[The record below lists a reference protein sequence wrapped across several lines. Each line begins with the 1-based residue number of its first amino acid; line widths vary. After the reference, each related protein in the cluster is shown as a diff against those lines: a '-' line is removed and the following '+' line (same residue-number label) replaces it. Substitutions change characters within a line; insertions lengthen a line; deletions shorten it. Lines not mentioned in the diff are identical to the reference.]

1 MMSRTTLSVS
11 LFVSLIVSLMWAP
24 AAFAA
29 VARAV
34 TFESLSVG
42 DQFGPGSPEGEMS
55 GDFLFTEDDIDVYV
69 GDFLD
74 TSGAVANS
82 PSAFVEVEDAMT
94 GDTFPTNEL
103 DFFGNI
109 AIRFDLTNL
118 GFEFDRVMLEWADF
132 GGSQT
137 LSINGTGVGVSDML
151 DLPAT
156 LGGVDITVMETG
168 SAPGGVTGT
177 LVLVGMID
185 SFTIGGQE
193 FAIDEV
199 FVLQVPTPGAGG
211 LMLGAAVLGL
221 RRRRF

>member
-1 MMSRTTLSVS
+1 MMIRTS
-11 LFVSLIVSLMWAP
+11 LFVSLLVSLVCAP
-24 AAFAA
+24 VASAAL
-29 VARAV
+29 ARAV
-34 TFESLSVG
+34 TFEGLSVG
-42 DQFGPGSPEGEMS
+42 DQFGPGAPGNEMS

-69 GDFLD
+69 GDFLN
-74 TSGAVANS
+74 TSGAVSNS

-94 GDTFPTNEL
+94 GDIFPTNEL

-118 GFEFDRVMLEWADF
+118 GFEFDRVMLDWADF

-137 LSINGTGVGVSDML
+137 LSINGVGVGVNNML

-156 LGGVDITVMETG
+156 LGGASITVTETG
-168 SAPGGVTGT
+168 SAPGGVTGR

-199 FVLQVPTPGAGG
+199 LVLQVPTPGAGG
-211 LMLGAAVLGL
+211 LMLAAAVFGL
-221 RRRRF
+221 RRARI